1 MLNKTVTIRRTVQH
15 LIPLEMSREC
25 KNEVSIELS
34 ESQEEPAE
42 ELDHRNDTDS
52 EFEKRR
58 FHRAT
63 TVKADLMRRLNE
75 MIVILYQ
82 KRKFLNFIFD
92 ALSKWES
99 VKDICELIQ

>member
-1 MLNKTVTIRRTVQH
+1 MQH

-58 FHRAT
+58 SHRTT

-99 VKDICELIQ
+99 VKDVCELIQ

>member
-1 MLNKTVTIRRTVQH
+1 MSNKTVTIRRTVQH
-15 LIPLEMSREC
+15 LIALEMCTEC

-58 FHRAT
+58 SHRTAT
-63 TVKADLMRRLNE
+63 VNADLIRRLNE

-82 KRKFLNFIFD
+82 KRKFLHFIFD
-92 ALSKWES
+92 ALSKWEI
-99 VKDICELIQ
+99 VKVICGLIQ